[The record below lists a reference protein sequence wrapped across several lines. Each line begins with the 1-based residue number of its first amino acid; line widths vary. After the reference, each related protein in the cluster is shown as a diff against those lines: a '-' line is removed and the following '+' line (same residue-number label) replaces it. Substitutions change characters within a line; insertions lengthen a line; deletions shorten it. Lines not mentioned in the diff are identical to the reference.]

1 MQMAKTATLSIEER
15 IVSHLKDNGQ
25 KMSWLA
31 DKIGVS
37 PGHLH
42 SVLKGEDF
50 VKRELTDENRIKINE
65 VLGTN
70 F

>member
-1 MQMAKTATLSIEER
+1 MGSKILSMSVEEKIIE
-15 IVSHLKDNGQ
+15 HLENNGQ

-31 DKIGVS
+31 EKIGVT

-42 SVLKGEDF
+42 SVLKGEGF
-50 VKRELTDENRIKINE
+50 TKRELTDENREKINTA
-65 VLGTN
+65 LNTN